1 MTSTLTLALRAR
13 NASRIKRRYQ
23 ICLIHPFDPRGQKVG
38 GLETYIRDFITFH
51 PSTPICSSSAWTST
65 GELELGRLHRLTF
78 RGRTFD
84 FLPILHYS
92 DQQAREAAR
101 TIRTSLTGQFFM
113 ALLRHFGPIAKLIRA
128 RRCSIDLRRVEFS
141 WLPAILRLPFVQM
154 LHGEGAPKL
163 QMDSLLRKYAFVHN
177 TGERFAVAMSEKFLC
192 VNPFITERLQQ
203 TYPRRKDKIDT
214 LWTWVNT
221 DIFKPQLLPP
231 NSSPFQIVFAGR
243 LDEFKDPPLM
253 FRTIARLRQRLNGDV
268 EFHYIGTSDPH
279 RFEEF
284 ADIEDITVRHGFKDA
299 AGMAETL
306 ASAHAGILTSEFEG
320 MPRCVLETLAVGR
333 PVVAMHLPQLE
344 PVIHHG
350 VSGFL
355 VARSGSRDDMADAL
369 AHRFVDVR
377 ERHRSGRDQ
386 PGGDRRHHRGVH
398 PRHAARAGVP
408 LSSGNSGCA
417 RPCRRSVDLLRV
429 PG

>member
-13 NASRIKRRYQ
+13 NASPVRPRYQ
-23 ICLIHPFDPRGQKVG
+23 ICLIHPFDPRGEKVG

-51 PSTPICSSSAWTST
+51 PADTDLLFIGVDSAGDLKL
-65 GELELGRLHRLTF
+65 GEIHKLTF

-84 FLPILHYS
+84 FLPILRYS

-101 TIRTSLTGQFFM
+101 SIRTSLTGQFFV

-141 WLPAILRLPFVQM
+141 WLPALLRLPFVQM

-163 QMDSLLRKYAFVHN
+163 QMDSLLRKYSFVHN
-177 TGERFAVAMSEKFLC
+177 AGERFAVATSAKFLC
-192 VNPFITERLQQ
+192 VNPFITERLQK
-203 TYPRRKDKIDT
+203 TYPSRKEKIDT

-221 DIFKPQLLPP
+221 DIFKPQPLPR
-231 NSSPFQIVFAGR
+231 NTTPFRIVFAGR

-253 FRTIARLRQRLNGDV
+253 FRTIARLRQRWGRGV

-279 RFEEF
+279 RFAEF
-284 ADIEDITVRHGFKDA
+284 ADIEDVTIRHGFKDA
-299 AGMAETL
+299 AGMAATL
-306 ASAHAGILTSEFEG
+306 AAAHAGILTSEFEG
-320 MPRCVLETLAVGR
+320 MPRFVLETLAVGR

-350 VSGFL
+350 ESGFL
-355 VARSGSRDDMADAL
+355 VQRGGTADDMADAL
-369 AHRFVDVR
+369 AQRFIDVR
-377 ERHRSGRDQ
+377 DAIDAGTMDPVRIAGAIESFT
-386 PGGDRRHHRGVH
+386 PGTQLARVFRYHHEIQNARGMAVA
-398 PRHAARAGVP
+398 PSAY
-408 LSSGNSGCA
+408 
-417 RPCRRSVDLLRV
+417 
-429 PG
+429 